1 MRGASAL
8 SRVLGPRASVWLGLT
23 VGGVTFA
30 FYAQGLG
37 RSYDYDSS
45 ESVGSFIATGSLL
58 DPFRRQVG
66 FNNHPLF
73 SFLEHVVYSAGGH
86 GAPALRLLPIT
97 IAALTVGVVT
107 VWAAGRW
114 GLLTGATAGAL
125 LAANP
130 TFAVLS
136 RSVRGYSLLTF
147 AAVAS
152 TLLLARLLAAYSR
165 RLMIGYA
172 AVVALGIA
180 THLYALLFLVS
191 QIAVVVARRK
201 ADRAWLWAWAGALLV
216 GLSVYAGLVA
226 RMLTTATREHGVFR
240 PWLPLD
246 TAAALLGTGSVATAV
261 LALLLLAGGVW
272 LRRPEILVG
281 SAAIALVSGVVWLG
295 APRDLYPRF
304 FVWLVPAVALL
315 AAIPVRRSRFALLLA
330 GVALAAMLRVD
341 TRFWTTN
348 PVPSAQAAV
357 LVERARTRGERVCV
371 LPDIRGALMAYTT
384 APTEA
389 SNAGRLRACDIV
401 LGAALD
407 PRGLLSDARR
417 THPYRWSLP
426 AETPYIVYSRRP
438 RSDLW
443 RLQAVA
449 SAHAR
454 ISFPDRRP
462 LS

>member
-1 MRGASAL
+1 MTVRAASAS
-8 SRVLGPRASVWLGLT
+8 SRVLRLRVSVWLGLT

-30 FYAQGLG
+30 FYALGLE

-58 DPFRRQVG
+58 DPFRRQLA

-73 SFLEHVVYSAGGH
+73 SFLEHIVYSAGGH
-86 GAPALRLLPIT
+86 GAPVLRLLPIT
-97 IAALTVGVVT
+97 VAALTVGVVT
-107 VWAAGRW
+107 MWAASRW
-114 GLLTGATAGAL
+114 GLVAGATAGAL

-147 AAVAS
+147 AAVVS

-165 RLMIGYA
+165 RLMIAYA

-180 THLYALLFLVS
+180 THLYALFFFLG

-201 ADRAWLWAWAGALLV
+201 PDRAWLCAWAAALLV
-216 GLSVYAGLVA
+216 GLSVYAGLVG
-226 RMLTTATREHGVFR
+226 RMLATATREQSVFR
-240 PWLPLD
+240 PRFPLD
-246 TAAALLGTGSVATAV
+246 TAAALLGSSSVATAV
-261 LALLLLAGGVW
+261 LALLLVAGGVR

-281 SAAIALVSGVVWLG
+281 SAAIAIVSAVVWLG
-295 APRDLYPRF
+295 SPRDLYPRF

-315 AAIPVRRSRFALLLA
+315 AAVPVRHSRFALLLA

-341 TRFWTTN
+341 IRFWTTN
-348 PVPSAQAAV
+348 PVPSAQAAL
-357 LVERARTRGERVCV
+357 LVERARTQGERVCV
-371 LPDIRGALMAYTT
+371 LPEIRGALMAYTS
-384 APTEA
+384 APAEA
-389 SNAGRLRACDIV
+389 SNPGRLRACDII

-417 THPYRWSLP
+417 THPYRWSLH

-438 RSDLW
+438 RGD
-443 RLQAVA
+443 
-449 SAHAR
+449 
-454 ISFPDRRP
+454 F
-462 LS
+462 